1 MIGVLL
7 FLLGAFVAK
16 MYYKPQIK
24 SALSERDVWE
34 KKAKQANDNAYK
46 DIMKNVS
53 GDVDY

>member
-1 MIGVLL
+1 MGILL

-24 SALSERDVWE
+24 SAQSERDVWE

>member
-1 MIGVLL
+1 MIHILV

-24 SALSERDVWE
+24 SAQSERDAWE
-34 KKAKQANDNAYK
+34 KKAKQATDNAYK

>member
-1 MIGVLL
+1 MMGILL

-24 SALSERDVWE
+24 SAQSERDVWE

-53 GDVDY
+53 GNVDY